1 MLSKIR
7 QTKKEKG
14 FTIIEVLI
22 VLAIA
27 GLILLVVFLAVPA
40 LQRNAR
46 NTQRSTD
53 VGNIL
58 SAISEYVGNNNGQL
72 PAAGA
77 VSGSGSDLTIGGSGS
92 NTIPVKLGY
101 YSTSDISITDNST
114 ANLSNPGNNTDTTQR
129 DKVRIVRGAT
139 CSTTTIGNAVAG
151 SSRSVVALYYLEP
164 DSKQC
169 RAS

>member
-7 QTKKEKG
+7 QTQKEKG

-46 NTQRSTD
+46 NTQRTED
-53 VGNIL
+53 AGNIL

-72 PAAGA
+72 PANGGTGGT
-77 VSGSGSDLTIGGSGS
+77 GSALTIGASGS
-92 NTIPVKLGY
+92 NTVPVNLGY
-101 YSTSDISITDNST
+101 YTAANVSIATFAS
-114 ANLSNPGNNTDTTQR
+114 GNTNTTTTDTITVM
-129 DKVRIVRGAT
+129 KGAV
-139 CSTTTIGNAVAG
+139 CSTTTTGDPASG
-151 SSRSVVALYYLEP
+151 SSRSVVILYTLETA
-164 DSKQC
+164 SKQC

>member
-1 MLSKIR
+1 MPSVISKTR
-7 QTKKEKG
+7 KEQG
-14 FTIIEVLI
+14 FTIVEVLI
-22 VLAIA
+22 VLAII

-58 SAISEYVGNNNGQL
+58 SGISEYVGNNNGQL
-72 PAAGA
+72 PATGG
-77 VSGSGSDLTIGGSGS
+77 VSGSGNELTIGASGS
-92 NTIPVKLGY
+92 NQIPVKLGY
-101 YSTSDISITDNST
+101 YDASDVSITDNST
-114 ANLSNPGNNTDTTQR
+114 ANLSNPGNSTDASQR
-129 DKVRIVRGAT
+129 DKVRIVKGAS
-139 CSTTTIGNAVAG
+139 CSTTTIGDAVVG
-151 SSRSVVALYYLEP
+151 SSRSYVALYYLEP